1 MRKRHISTPTR
12 PGFTLIEAML
22 AVMIVGLAI
31 SGVMLLMGSG
41 TTANAY
47 GNKLASAVLLADEAR
62 ALTDGAAFDDLLDF
76 DGTTFTPTDALDNP
90 IASLAD
96 YEQALSV
103 TYINPDDFTD
113 YAGTDQ
119 ILAVHTLR

>member
-1 MRKRHISTPTR
+1 
-12 PGFTLIEAML
+12 ML

-113 YAGTDQ
+113 YAGTDPPVLARLTAAVTHNGDELIQ
-119 ILAVHTLR
+119 ITWLRSR